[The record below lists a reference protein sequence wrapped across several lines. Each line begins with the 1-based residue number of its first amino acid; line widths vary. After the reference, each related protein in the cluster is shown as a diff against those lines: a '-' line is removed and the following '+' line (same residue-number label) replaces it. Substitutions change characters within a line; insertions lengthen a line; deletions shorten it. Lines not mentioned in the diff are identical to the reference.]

1 LADKDSGNK
10 RKETNLAVDIAG
22 IRFKNPVLTASGTF
36 GYGLEYADFIDLNR
50 LGGLIV
56 KGLSICPSQG
66 NPPPRIIETAS
77 GMLNAIGLQN
87 IGVEAFLKEKLPYL
101 KKFDTNIIVNFFGET
116 QDQYIRVAEKL
127 NLASEIAGLEM
138 NISCPNI
145 EKGGLSFGGDPKKI
159 EDIVLAVKKNISLPL
174 IVKLSPNVSDIVV
187 MAKAAE
193 NGGADALSVIN
204 TLVGMAIDI
213 KTRRPLLA
221 NITGGLSGPAIKPV
235 ALRMVWQVAQAVNI
249 PVIGIGGIMNA
260 QDALEFFIAGA
271 SAIQIGTANFI
282 DPAISVKIIEDIKD
296 YCVKNDI
303 GDVNNLIG
311 ALKI

>member
-1 LADKDSGNK
+1 LVDKGFKK

-22 IRFKNPVLTASGTF
+22 IQFKNPVLTASGTF
-36 GYGLEYADFIDLNR
+36 GYGLEYTDFIDLNR

-66 NPPPRIIETAS
+66 NSPPRIIETAS

-138 NISCPNI
+138 NISCPNV
-145 EKGGLSFGGDPKKI
+145 EKGGLSFGGDPKKT
-159 EDIVLAVKKNISLPL
+159 EALVLAVKKNISLPL

-213 KTRRPLLA
+213 KSQRPLLA

-235 ALRMVWQVAQAVNI
+235 ALRMVWQVAQAVDI

-271 SAIQIGTANFI
+271 RAIQIGTANFI

-296 YCVKNDI
+296 HCEKNEI
-303 GDVNNLIG
+303 SDVNSIIG
-311 ALKI
+311 TLKI